1 MVASSLSFTGK
12 SFLIAFTTTA
22 SAAATTAAADDN
34 NNTNNGNS
42 NNNVKKT
49 VNLKVIGALVSKHG
63 LIPLLALL
71 EVHKK
76 MYKFIQLMAL
86 LRLHLF

>member
-1 MVASSLSFTGK
+1 M
-12 SFLIAFTTTA
+12 
-22 SAAATTAAADDN
+22 
-34 NNTNNGNS
+34 
-42 NNNVKKT
+42 KKT

-76 MYKFIQLMAL
+76 MYKFIQLLAL
-86 LRLHLF
+86 LRSALILKKYFNQWQVD